1 MSRAINRLTG
11 AWFEFKGLR
20 SDNLDILITN
30 LPQRE
35 IPARNMKRTKVA
47 GRDGEVRQSDD
58 SYDDINVRV
67 SFKLMNQARRND
79 VAKMLTGFGA
89 LRFWDEPEY
98 VYDAL
103 IEDVPRRTFEEKH
116 FDVQEYDV
124 NFVCHPF
131 KKLHT
136 PASDIVFSSS
146 GGTIDNPGT
155 ASSLPRVKIAGSG
168 TFSVSIGL
176 QTMFFKGVSGG
187 GIIVDS
193 ELGDALTYDGAL
205 LANEKIGD
213 SELFKIPPGNTISVT
228 WIDGQHTYE
237 GETVTGSVT
246 SVTITPRWRYV

>member
-20 SDNLDILITN
+20 SDDLDILITD

-47 GRDGEVRQSDD
+47 ARDGSIRQSDG

-67 SFKLMNQARRND
+67 SFKLLNQARRND
-79 VAKMLTGFGA
+79 VAKMLTGSGA

-98 VYDAL
+98 MYDAL
-103 IEDVPRRTFEEKH
+103 IEDVPRRTYEERH
-116 FDVQEYDV
+116 FDVQDYDV

-131 KKLHT
+131 KTLYT
-136 PASDIVFSSS
+136 PADDIVKTSS
-146 GGTIDNPGT
+146 GGNFTNPGT
-155 ASSLPRVKIAGSG
+155 APSLPKVKIAGSG

-176 QTMFFKGVSGG
+176 QTMFFVGVSGG

-193 ELGDALTYDGAL
+193 ELGDALTYDGTL

-213 SELFKIPPGNTISVT
+213 SELFKLQPGMNAVT
-228 WIDGQHTYE
+228 WIDGSHTYE
-237 GETVTGSVT
+237 GQTVNGTVT